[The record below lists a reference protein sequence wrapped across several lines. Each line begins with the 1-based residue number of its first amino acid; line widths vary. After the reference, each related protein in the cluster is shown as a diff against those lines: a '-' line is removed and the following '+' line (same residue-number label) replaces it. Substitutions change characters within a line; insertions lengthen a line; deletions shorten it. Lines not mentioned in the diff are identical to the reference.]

1 MKSTLNVID
10 IAQVCHEANR
20 ALCTSLGDYSQL
32 PWNEAP
38 DWQKHS
44 AIDGVRFHL
53 ATTEALPAAS
63 HENWLKLKVA
73 EGWKYGPVKDPDK
86 KEHPCCVPYE
96 DLPIEQRIKDF
107 LFTGIVGQLRI
118 MYDGTE
124 GSRT

>member
-1 MKSTLNVID
+1 
-10 IAQVCHEANR
+10 
-20 ALCTSLGDYSQL
+20 
-32 PWNEAP
+32 
-38 DWQKHS
+38 
-44 AIDGVRFHL
+44 VRFHL

-63 HENWLKLKVA
+63 HENWLKLKIA

-107 LFTGIVGQLRI
+107 LFSGIVGQLRI